1 MQTGKLSRE
10 ELEKMYPKGTKLKL
24 TAPINDKYTPKNIG
38 DIFTV
43 SSADDSMQLHGS
55 WTGGG
60 SMAIIVGQDSFE
72 VIK

>member
-1 MQTGKLSRE
+1 MQIGKLSSK
-10 ELEKMYPKGTKLKL
+10 ELQQKYPKGTKLKL

-43 SSADDSMQLHGS
+43 SYTDDYMQLHGS

-72 VIK
+72 VVK

>member
-1 MQTGKLSRE
+1 METGKLSKS
-10 ELEKMYPKGTKLKL
+10 ELEERYPKGTKLKL

-43 SSADDSMQLHGS
+43 SYADDYMQLHGS

-72 VIK
+72 VVK